1 MASST
6 ADSATVRGGSK
17 GPVSGRSSRRR
28 PFTGRTALLIAAFLA
43 PAFLFVAVFTYFPML
58 RGSQM
63 AFRQW
68 NLYDLTSTPWVGLQN
83 FATILG
89 NDAFPRILLNTVLW
103 VVCSIIPQVVIGF
116 TIALWLRK
124 AFRFRGLYQAFVFYP
139 WAVSGFLIGLLFRW
153 MFNSEFGVI
162 NDLLTRVGLIDAPV
176 PWLSD
181 PELAMVA
188 VIVANI
194 WYGVTF
200 FAMMIL
206 AALQS
211 VPDELLEAASIDGA
225 GRARMLFSVMI
236 PAIRTTLVLTILLR
250 VIWIFNFPDVIWAMT
265 GGGPADQT
273 HIATTWMIQL
283 TQQGNY
289 GEASALG
296 LTIVALLML
305 FAAVYLSL
313 LSKDNTR

>member
-1 MASST
+1 RHHDRGARHLPGLPGAPRGRLVDRVGSALRCRPAEDPHRFALHRGRPRRLGRVLDPEVGGLRVASST

-89 NDAFPRILLNTVLW
+89 NAAFPRILLNTVLW

-116 TIALWLRK
+116 TIARWLRK

-225 GRARMLFSVMI
+225 GRARMLFS
-236 PAIRTTLVLTILLR
+236 
-250 VIWIFNFPDVIWAMT
+250 
-265 GGGPADQT
+265 
-273 HIATTWMIQL
+273 
-283 TQQGNY
+283 
-289 GEASALG
+289 
-296 LTIVALLML
+296 
-305 FAAVYLSL
+305 
-313 LSKDNTR
+313 

>member
-1 MASST
+1 VTDTSVAPTKAAPPQT
-6 ADSATVRGGSK
+6 AVR
-17 GPVSGRSSRRR
+17 SRRR
-28 PFTGRTALLIAAFLA
+28 TFSVRTALLIAAFLT
-43 PAFLFVAVFTYFPML
+43 PAFLFVIVFTYYPML

-63 AFRQW
+63 AFRDW
-68 NLYDLTSTPWVGLQN
+68 NLYDLTSTPWVGLEN
-83 FATILG
+83 FRTIVSDPSFG
-89 NDAFPRILLNTVLW
+89 RILLNTVGW
-103 VVCSIIPQVVIGF
+103 VVGSIIPQFVIGF
-116 TIALWLRK
+116 AIALWLRRG
-124 AFRFRGLYQAFVFYP
+124 FRFRGIYQAFVFYP

-162 NDLLTRVGLIDAPV
+162 NDLLTRVGVIDSPV
-176 PWLSD
+176 PWLAD
-181 PELAMVA
+181 PNLAMVA
-188 VIVANI
+188 VVIANI

-211 VPDELLEAASIDGA
+211 VPDELLEASAIDGA
-225 GRARMLFSVMI
+225 GRARTLFSVMI
-236 PAIRTTLVLTILLR
+236 PAIQSTLVLTVLLR

-265 GGGPADQT
+265 SGGPADQT

-289 GEASALG
+289 GQASALG
-296 LTIVALLML
+296 LTIVGLLMV
-305 FAAVYLSL
+305 FAAVYLAL